1 MDDDSM
7 CKICMDSPVAILLF
21 LDEPFLILIME
32 QIDCVMLE
40 CGHMCTCTQCGK
52 QMAECPI
59 CRQYV
64 VRYFSRKRKRSRP
77 DLMLFPRL
85 QSCQDFQGLS
95 WDCGRSV
102 SSSQI
107 SYSRIFSDSFLSR
120 STFKPVPMS
129 RLRNYSPNTRQ
140 KYILAYGHASNFS
153 VLLVLPVSSKCLL
166 CVSNQVSQILGQCK
180 TDILG
185 THDSKV

>member
-1 MDDDSM
+1 
-7 CKICMDSPVAILLF
+7 
-21 LDEPFLILIME
+21 
-32 QIDCVMLE
+32 
-40 CGHMCTCTQCGK
+40 MCTCTQCGK

-107 SYSRIFSDSFLSR
+107 SYSRIFSDSFLFR

-129 RLRNYSPNTRQ
+129 RLRNYSPNTRR
-140 KYILAYGHASNFS
+140 KYILAYGHASHFS
-153 VLLVLPVSSKCLL
+153 VLLVFTIKLKMSSLRLKPCAKVS
-166 CVSNQVSQILGQCK
+166 GQCK
-180 TDILG
+180 TDSLG
-185 THDSKV
+185 NHDSKCDPDTNTFVFSP